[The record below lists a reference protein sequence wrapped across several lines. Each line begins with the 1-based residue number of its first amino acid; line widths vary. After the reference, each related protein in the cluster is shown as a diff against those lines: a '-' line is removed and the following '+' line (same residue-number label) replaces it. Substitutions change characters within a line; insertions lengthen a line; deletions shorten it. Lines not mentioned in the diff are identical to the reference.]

1 MDHTDKNKLFVLAIL
16 LVLLSSWVIGNFLY
30 IMIKTTSEYEG
41 AIFSPENIREGISG
55 QNDSSQLFN
64 ILLTVFI
71 LILILLLV
79 VTIFGI
85 LFESDLVLLT
95 QISVV
100 ILAILITTTVFAF
113 NMDQTE
119 NEGGKT
125 GTISSD
131 IDIPSGEDIFKKT
144 SSHGNIIFPIILIGI
159 TLILITE
166 FKTKDEEDINL
177 DEIVDMEDE
186 NFDHQKKE
194 NISSEFKSIRNEL
207 REIKGVRKA
216 IINAYKNMMNI
227 FKKKGIKF
235 EESMTSREFMN
246 YAMKNFDVSDEII
259 SEITNLFEE
268 ARYSSHEL
276 DELYRD
282 QAVKDLEKLEEE
294 LRTEL

>member
-1 MDHTDKNKLFVLAIL
+1 
-16 LVLLSSWVIGNFLY
+16 
-30 IMIKTTSEYEG
+30 
-41 AIFSPENIREGISG
+41 
-55 QNDSSQLFN
+55 SQLFN

-71 LILILLLV
+71 LIVILLLV

-113 NMDQTE
+113 DMDQTE

-144 SSHGNIIFPIILIGI
+144 NSHGNIIFPVILIGI

-177 DEIVDMEDE
+177 DGIVDMEDE